1 MGERKVLNKY
11 FPPDFDP
18 AKLPKGKRAQNNE
31 MKVRMMLPFSLRCQT
46 CGVFM
51 YKGTKF
57 NTRKE
62 DVIGEN
68 YLGIQVFRFYF
79 RCSKCSAEITFK
91 TDPKNSDYV
100 AEFGATR
107 NYEPWRESD
116 VVAEETRAAREEEE
130 KGNAMKALENRT
142 LDSKREM
149 DILAALDEM
158 RSLKARQER
167 IGVDAAL
174 EALRGS
180 VAEEQGRKEGG
191 VELDPEDEAAL
202 RRVFG
207 GKGGEVVRR
216 IQEDGGRIHEDGGRP
231 KRAPAPGGGEQQPAK
246 KKAAVTIKAVV
257 KPKVVKP
264 QVAPPAGGGP
274 VEDGLAALG
283 AYGSSED
290 TD

>member
-31 MKVRMMLPFSLRCQT
+31 MKVRMMLPFSLRCTT

-91 TDPKNSDYV
+91 TDPKNSDYA

-107 NYEPWRESD
+107 NYEPTLANAA
-116 VVAEETRAAREEEE
+116 AEEEARLAREEEE
-130 KGNAMKALENRT
+130 KGNAMKALENKT

-167 IGVDAAL
+167 VGVDAAL
-174 EALRGS
+174 AALRDS
-180 VAEEQGRKEGG
+180 AA
-191 VELDPEDEAAL
+191 VEAQTAQATAQELAPEDEAAL
-202 RRVFG
+202 RKLFG
-207 GKGGEVVRR
+207 GKGVVKRLADR
-216 IQEDGGRIHEDGGRP
+216 DGGGASAPPPAAKKP
-231 KRAPAPGGGEQQPAK
+231 KPHVVKPVVVVKAK
-246 KKAAVTIKAVV
+246 KKVDAV
-257 KPKVVKP
+257 
-264 QVAPPAGGGP
+264 P
-274 VEDGLAALG
+274 VGGLAALG
-283 AYGSSED
+283 EYGSSSPSSG
-290 TD
+290 

>member
-68 YLGIQVFRFYF
+68 YLGIQVYRFYF

-116 VVAEETRAAREEEE
+116 LEKEEARAAREEEE

-174 EALRGS
+174 EALRAS
-180 VAEEQGRKEGG
+180 AAEGDGEAKG
-191 VELDPEDEAAL
+191 VELDAEDEAAL

-207 GKGGEVVRR
+207 GGGGLIKR
-216 IQEDGGRIHEDGGRP
+216 IEEQEDGGGARGV
-231 KRAPAPGGGEQQPAK
+231 KRASGGEMRPPAPK
-246 KKAAVTIKAVV
+246 KPTGPKVTIKPKAVAAT
-257 KPKVVKP
+257 KP
-264 QVAPPAGGGP
+264 A
-274 VEDGLAALG
+274 EDGLAALG
-283 AYGSSED
+283 AYGSSSENSD
-290 TD
+290 

>member
-31 MKVRMMLPFSLRCQT
+31 MKVRMMLPFSLRCTT

-107 NYEPWRESD
+107 NYEPTLANAA
-116 VVAEETRAAREEEE
+116 AEEEARLAREEEE

-167 IGVDAAL
+167 VGVDAAL
-174 EALRGS
+174 AALRES
-180 VAEEQGRKEGG
+180 AAVEAQAEQASGQ
-191 VELDPEDEAAL
+191 ELAPEDEAAL
-202 RRVFG
+202 RKLFG
-207 GKGGEVVRR
+207 GKGVVKRLKPE
-216 IQEDGGRIHEDGGRP
+216 QEKGAAMPPPPSKRP
-231 KRAPAPGGGEQQPAK
+231 KPVVAKPVVVVKAK
-246 KKAAVTIKAVV
+246 KKGGT
-257 KPKVVKP
+257 
-264 QVAPPAGGGP
+264 AGGGGASGAG
-274 VEDGLAALG
+274 GLAALG
-283 AYGSSED
+283 DYGSSSQSD
-290 TD
+290 